1 MITASTLALT
11 PEQLEISPGAGAFGV
26 FFVLAIAMVLLVMNM
41 SKHLRNVDRYRI
53 EAEVRKEFEEEQA
66 REAEQAA
73 QDSADDDGE
82 ERDRG
87 TQEPPETPE
96 A

>member
-1 MITASTLALT
+1 MIDAKVLALT

-41 SKHLRNVDRYRI
+41 SKHLRKVDRYRV

-73 QDSADDDGE
+73 QDPAGGDGV
-82 ERDRG
+82 ERSGD
-87 TQEPPETPE
+87 TENPPEAPE